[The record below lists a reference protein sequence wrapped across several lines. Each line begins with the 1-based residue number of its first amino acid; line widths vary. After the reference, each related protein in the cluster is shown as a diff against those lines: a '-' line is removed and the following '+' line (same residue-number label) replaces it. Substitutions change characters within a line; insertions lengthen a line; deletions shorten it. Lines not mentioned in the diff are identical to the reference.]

1 MLFSMEY
8 INKEILCTVFFTFS
22 MCYFF
27 HFIFKGI
34 VDIASS
40 IVELLFSK
48 IDYLIDFLIQKYKE
62 KKTSH

>member
-8 INKEILCTVFFTFS
+8 INKEILSTLFFTFS
-22 MCYFF
+22 MCYLF
-27 HFIFKGI
+27 HFIFKCI

-48 IDYLIDFLIQKYKE
+48 IDYLIDFFVQKYKE